1 MYKILIVEDD
11 LTIAKSISDYL
22 ELWNYQCAYV
32 KDFEKIQEQFDA
44 VNPHL
49 VLMDLTLPKRNGL
62 YWCESIR
69 KQSKVPIM
77 FISSNQEE
85 MNIVLAMSY
94 GADDYIVK
102 PFDLTVLVAKIQAIL
117 RRAYDYVEQQRV
129 IDYRELSFNLSN
141 YIVSYHGKEIELTK
155 NEGKILK
162 ELLDHQGS
170 IVSRDDLMDA
180 LWQTDTF
187 IDENTLTV
195 NVNRLRKKL
204 EGIGIKDWIV
214 TKKGLGYLL

>member
-1 MYKILIVEDD
+1 M
-11 LTIAKSISDYL
+11 
-22 ELWNYQCAYV
+22 
-32 KDFEKIQEQFDA
+32 
-44 VNPHL
+44 
-49 VLMDLTLPKRNGL
+49 
-62 YWCESIR
+62 
-69 KQSKVPIM
+69 
-77 FISSNQEE
+77 
-85 MNIVLAMSY
+85 
-94 GADDYIVK
+94 
-102 PFDLTVLVAKIQAIL
+102 
-117 RRAYDYVEQQRV
+117 
-129 IDYRELSFNLSN
+129 
-141 YIVSYHGKEIELTK
+141 TK
-155 NEGKILK
+155 NDGKILK

>member
-22 ELWNYQCAYV
+22 ESWNYQCAYV

-155 NEGKILK
+155 MREK
-162 ELLDHQGS
+162 
-170 IVSRDDLMDA
+170 
-180 LWQTDTF
+180 F
-187 IDENTLTV
+187 
-195 NVNRLRKKL
+195 
-204 EGIGIKDWIV
+204 
-214 TKKGLGYLL
+214 

>member
-22 ELWNYQCAYV
+22 ESWNYQCAYV